1 MDIQISV
8 RNLVEFI
15 FREGDIDNRHAASP
29 DAMQDG
35 SRIHRMIQKR
45 MGLEYEAE
53 VPLRYIVP
61 YENYQ
66 IQIEGRAD
74 GVIHRENG
82 QVIVDEIKG
91 TYQELKHIREPK
103 KVHLMQALCYAF
115 IVAEKEDLREIGVRM
130 TYCNM
135 DTEEIKYFHETYTRV
150 EVRNWFWNLMD
161 QYKKLSLIHI

>member
-82 QVIVDEIKG
+82 TEA
-91 TYQELKHIREPK
+91 YQGAKESTSDAG
-103 KVHLMQALCYAF
+103 ALLCIYCGRKRRPAGDRCPY
-115 IVAEKEDLREIGVRM
+115 DLLQHGYGR
-130 TYCNM
+130 
-135 DTEEIKYFHETYTRV
+135 D
-150 EVRNWFWNLMD
+150 
-161 QYKKLSLIHI
+161 

>member
-1 MDIQISV
+1 MDKDTDRKHRQRKQKGGTNVDIQISV

-61 YENYQ
+61 YEN
-66 IQIEGRAD
+66 
-74 GVIHRENG
+74 
-82 QVIVDEIKG
+82 
-91 TYQELKHIREPK
+91 
-103 KVHLMQALCYAF
+103 
-115 IVAEKEDLREIGVRM
+115 
-130 TYCNM
+130 
-135 DTEEIKYFHETYTRV
+135 
-150 EVRNWFWNLMD
+150 
-161 QYKKLSLIHI
+161 LSLIHI

>member
-53 VPLRYIVP
+53 VPLRYHM
-61 YENYQ
+61 
-66 IQIEGRAD
+66 RT
-74 GVIHRENG
+74 
-82 QVIVDEIKG
+82 IKF
-91 TYQELKHIREPK
+91 R
-103 KVHLMQALCYAF
+103 
-115 IVAEKEDLREIGVRM
+115 LRDVRM
-130 TYCNM
+130 A
-135 DTEEIKYFHETYTRV
+135 
-150 EVRNWFWNLMD
+150 
-161 QYKKLSLIHI
+161 

>member
-91 TYQELKHIREPK
+91 TYQELKHIGSQRK
-103 KVHLMQALCYAF
+103 S
-115 IVAEKEDLREIGVRM
+115 
-130 TYCNM
+130 T
-135 DTEEIKYFHETYTRV
+135 
-150 EVRNWFWNLMD
+150 
-161 QYKKLSLIHI
+161 